1 MCAQRVIEFEPE
13 VYHCTLGPHEP
24 VLVVQPGDTVITSC
38 VDARGIDARGE
49 QIGLD
54 QLAGPVAA
62 RQERSNPLTGPF
74 HVEGAEPGDALAVRI
89 EEVQPTRTWAWS
101 ANGDRFGFFSTE
113 DIYGPT
119 TFAAPQWAPAEQCD
133 FRWELDM
140 ETGTGRLK
148 LSRSRLR
155 EVEIPLHPFLGC
167 LGVAPERGETRITMT
182 PGRHGGNMDCPVVR
196 AGVTVYLPVFVS
208 GGLLAM
214 GDCHAAQGDGELC
227 GVGLEVSCQVRLTVD
242 LVKGWNIHWP
252 RAEDEERIM
261 AIGSVRPLDAA
272 YGIAQVE
279 LMDWLV
285 RDYGF
290 DTNEALQL
298 LSQVGTSQIGN
309 VVDPNYSVIASF
321 PKACLP

>member
-1 MCAQRVIEFEPE
+1 MSAEGAREFKPD

-24 VLVVQPGDTVITSC
+24 VLSLQPGDTVITSC
-38 VDARGIDARGE
+38 VDARGIDAQGE
-49 QIGLD
+49 EIGLS
-54 QLAGPVAA
+54 QLAGPVGA

-89 EEVQPTRTWAWS
+89 EEVHPTRSWAWS
-101 ANGDRFGFFSTE
+101 GNWDSFGFFSTE

-119 TFAAPQWAPAEQCD
+119 TFAPPQWAPDDECY
-133 FRWELDM
+133 FRWELDL
-140 ETGTGRLK
+140 EKGVGRLQ
-148 LSRSRLR
+148 LPRSRLKQA
-155 EVEIPLHPFLGC
+155 EIPLHPFLGC
-167 LGVAPERGETRITMT
+167 LGVAPERGETRMTMT

-196 AGVTVYLPVFVS
+196 AGVTVYLPVFVR

-227 GVGLEVSCQVRLTVD
+227 GVGLEVSCRVRFTVD
-242 LVKGWNIHWP
+242 LAKGWSIRWP
-252 RAEDEERIM
+252 RAEDEEHIM

-272 YGIAQVE
+272 YAVAQVE
-279 LMDWLV
+279 LLDWLV
-285 RDYGF
+285 TDHGF
-290 DTNEALQL
+290 DSNEALQL
-298 LSQVGTSQIGN
+298 LSQVGTIQIGN